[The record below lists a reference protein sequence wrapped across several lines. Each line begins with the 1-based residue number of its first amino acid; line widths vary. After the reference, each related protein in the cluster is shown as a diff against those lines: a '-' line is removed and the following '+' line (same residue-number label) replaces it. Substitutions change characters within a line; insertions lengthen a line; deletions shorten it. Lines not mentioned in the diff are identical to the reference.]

1 MAKVIGD
8 IVGIPNPNIGGGG
21 GGVSIEIDDAMS
33 DTSEN
38 AVQNKVI
45 KKYVDDIAENLET
58 GGGGITQEEK
68 TELLNE
74 LKSYVD
80 DAILGGMW

>member
-8 IVGIPNPNIGGGG
+8 IVGIPNPNIGGGS
-21 GGVSIEIDDAMS
+21 GGVNIEIDDAMS
-33 DTSEN
+33 DTSKN

-45 KKYVDDIAENLET
+45 KEYVDGKLGT

-68 TELLNE
+68 TKLLNE
-74 LKSYVD
+74 LKTYVD
-80 DAILGGMW
+80 DEILRGEW